1 MIPAPKICVS
11 VNSVEFMYLN
21 PRLYPITIIHTAVRN
36 MQTATSNNF
45 SNASGYKPRSTSWT
59 SIRLLNIYRLGLSSI
74 FFSQSFVIP
83 SPLLKIANH
92 GLYTWVS
99 SAFLLLSVVWMLA
112 AWIERR
118 GFQLQFSL
126 QIYGDTIIIILLMH
140 ACGGIS
146 SGLGMLLIISIAV
159 TGLLV
164 KQALAITFAS
174 LASIG
179 LLAEYLYSSINLP
192 NYAVNSTQVGIL
204 GATLIATA
212 IVTHKLTERVR
223 SSEQLVQQRE
233 RDVSLLSALNQEI
246 IENLQAGVIVLT
258 KNYAIRHINN
268 TALKMLNIAVNDSF
282 SLERDQPKVLAV
294 LEKWRHSAQ
303 TDTPYLPSETGLD
316 NIQISFRR
324 LLDQGRENI
333 LIFLNDVSS
342 IKHSMQ
348 QAKLASLGHL
358 TASIAHEIRNPLG
371 AISYAAQLLSENS
384 DLAETE
390 HRMTEIIHQ
399 HSDRINHIIEDILEI
414 SRGTPAALEEIDL
427 GEWLG
432 KFIEGFSLSNQ
443 TSADW
448 FDLDISVENN
458 SILFDAG
465 HLTQI
470 MTNLCTNAQIH
481 GDNNKS
487 LHIKVYSDQA
497 YPINIEIADQ
507 GPGIDQQTLDKIF
520 EPFFTT
526 SHKGSGLGLYI
537 VDQLCELNDATIS
550 AQQNEYNGSS
560 FIIHPRIS
568 FPQKNQ

>member
-1 MIPAPKICVS
+1 
-11 VNSVEFMYLN
+11 
-21 PRLYPITIIHTAVRN
+21 

-45 SNASGYKPRSTSWT
+45 TSVPGYKPRSTSWT
-59 SIRLLNIYRLGLSSI
+59 SIRLLNVYRLGLSAI
-74 FFSQSFVIP
+74 FFSQSFVSQ
-83 SPLLKIANH
+83 SPLLQIANQ

-99 SAFLLLSVVWMLA
+99 TAYLLLALVWMLA

-118 GFQLQFSL
+118 GFKQQFSL

-164 KQALAITFAS
+164 EQALAIMFAS
-174 LASIG
+174 LASLG
-179 LLAEYLYSSINLP
+179 LLAEYIYSSINLTS
-192 NYAVNSTQVGIL
+192 YSGNSTQVGIL
-204 GATLIATA
+204 GATLFATA
-212 IVTHKLTERVR
+212 IVTHKLTERIH

-233 RDVSLLSALNQEI
+233 RDVALLSALNQEI

-258 KNYAIRHINN
+258 QNNQIRHINN
-268 TALKMLNIAVNDSF
+268 TALKMLSIAADDSF
-282 SLERDQPKVLAV
+282 SLKTDAPNILAV
-294 LEKWRHSAQ
+294 LKIWRQSPQ
-303 TDTPYLPSETGLD
+303 RDTPYLPSETGLD
-316 NIQISFRR
+316 NIQISFKR
-324 LLDQGRENI
+324 LLGQGRENI

-342 IKHSMQ
+342 IKNSMQ

-414 SRGTPAALEEIDL
+414 SRGTPAAIEKIDL
-427 GEWLG
+427 REWLV
-432 KFIEGFSLSNQ
+432 KFIDNFCLSNQ
-443 TSADW
+443 AASSD
-448 FDLDISVENN
+448 FDLQLNPENLAA
-458 SILFDAG
+458 LFDSG

-470 MTNLCTNAQIH
+470 MTNLCVNARTH
-481 GDNNKS
+481 GDANKPI
-487 LHIKVYSDQA
+487 HIKVYADHIH
-497 YPINIEIADQ
+497 PVNIEIADE
-507 GPGIDQQTLDKIF
+507 GPGIDQQILDQVF

-526 SHKGSGLGLYI
+526 SHQGSGLGLYI

-550 AQQNEYNGSS
+550 ARRSAYDGSS
-560 FIIHPRIS
+560 FIIHPRIPS
-568 FPQKNQ
+568 FHQNQSISIS